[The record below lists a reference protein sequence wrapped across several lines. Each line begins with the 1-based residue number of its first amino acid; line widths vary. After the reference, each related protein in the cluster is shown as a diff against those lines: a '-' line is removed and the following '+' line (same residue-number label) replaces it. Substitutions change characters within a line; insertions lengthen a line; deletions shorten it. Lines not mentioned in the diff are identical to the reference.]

1 VGTRHILPRSF
12 NAPTP
17 PDVLADKYVAAQQP
31 DLMQVAGSRAAY
43 VVRNPGA
50 FCLQVLRSF
59 RANQALLLAGSL
71 AYYLLLSTVPLLIL
85 MLVALSRFVDQR
97 DLIATIGVYLERLVP
112 GQSSTILDE
121 LYRFSSHSMTI
132 SWTLFG
138 TLVLFSS
145 LAFSV
150 LERSMSVIFL
160 HRIEVQRRH
169 FVVSALIPYGYI
181 ALLAIGL
188 LVMTLISG
196 VLLTIG
202 AERIT
207 VMGHVWSLKGVS
219 GALLYLLGVVA
230 EIILLTSL
238 YVFMPVG
245 KPTWRHALVG
255 ACAATAVWETT
266 RHLLVWYFRTR
277 SQVGLVYGS
286 MTSAIVILTSFEI
299 FAILLL
305 LGAQVIA
312 EYERIGS
319 AQEALPIAPI
329 DIQSTTP
336 K

>member
-1 VGTRHILPRSF
+1 
-12 NAPTP
+12 
-17 PDVLADKYVAAQQP
+17 
-31 DLMQVAGSRAAY
+31 MQGSASRAAY
-43 VVRNPGA
+43 VARHPGA
-50 FCLQVLRSF
+50 FSLQVLRSF

-85 MLVALSRFVDQR
+85 MLVALSSLVDQR
-97 DLIATIGVYLERLVP
+97 DLLATIGVYLERLVP
-112 GQSSTILDE
+112 GEASTILDE
-121 LYRFSSHSMTI
+121 LYRFSAHRAGI

-138 TLVLFSS
+138 TLILFSS

-150 LERSMSVIFL
+150 LEKSMAVIFL
-160 HRIEVQRRH
+160 HRIELQRRH
-169 FVVSALIPYGYI
+169 FVVSALLPYGYI

-207 VMGHVWSLKGVS
+207 VLGHVWSLKGVS
-219 GALLYLLGVVA
+219 GGLLYLLGVVA
-230 EIILLTSL
+230 EIVLLTSL
-238 YVFMPVG
+238 YVFLPVG

-255 ACAATAVWETT
+255 ACAATMVWEST
-266 RHLLVWYFRTR
+266 RHVLVWYFRTR

-319 AQEALPIAPI
+319 AQGALPLAPI
-329 DIQSTTP
+329 PIPGTTP
-336 K
+336 IPKC

>member
-1 VGTRHILPRSF
+1 
-12 NAPTP
+12 
-17 PDVLADKYVAAQQP
+17 
-31 DLMQVAGSRAAY
+31 MQSTGWRAAY
-43 VVRNPGA
+43 AARNLGA
-50 FCLQVLRSF
+50 FSLRVLRSF

-71 AYYLLLSTVPLLIL
+71 AYYLLLSIVPLLIL
-85 MLVALSRFVDQR
+85 ILVGLSRFVDQR
-97 DLIATIGVYLERLVP
+97 ALLATMGVYLERLVP
-112 GQSSTILDE
+112 GQSSAVLDE
-121 LYRFSSHSMTI
+121 LHRFSSQSTAI

-150 LERSMSVIFL
+150 LEKSMSVIFL
-160 HRIEVQRRH
+160 HRIELQRRH
-169 FVVSALIPYGYI
+169 FVVSALLPFCYI

-188 LVMTLISG
+188 LLLTLISG
-196 VLLTIG
+196 ALLAVG
-202 AERIT
+202 AERIS

-219 GALLYLLGVVA
+219 GGLLYLLGVVA

-255 ACAATAVWETT
+255 ACAATVVWEII

-286 MTSAIVILTSFEI
+286 LTSAVIILTSFEI

-312 EYERIGS
+312 EYERIDS
-319 AQEALPIAPI
+319 APTDLP
-329 DIQSTTP
+329 STPREVDGTTA

>member
-1 VGTRHILPRSF
+1 MQGTGSRS
-12 NAPTP
+12 A
-17 PDVLADKYVAAQQP
+17 YVARHP
-31 DLMQVAGSRAAY
+31 VAFS
-43 VVRNPGA
+43 
-50 FCLQVLRSF
+50 LQVLRSF

-71 AYYLLLSTVPLLIL
+71 AYYLLLSIVPLLIL
-85 MLVALSRFVDQR
+85 MLVALSRFVDR
-97 DLIATIGVYLERLVP
+97 RELLATIGVYLERFMP
-112 GQSSTILDE
+112 GQSSTILEE
-121 LYRFSSHSMTI
+121 LHRFSSHSTAI

-138 TLVLFSS
+138 TLILFSS

-160 HRIEVQRRH
+160 HRFELQRRH
-169 FVVSALIPYGYI
+169 FVVSALIPYCYI

-196 VLLTIG
+196 ALLTIG

-207 VMGHVWSLKGVS
+207 VLGHVWSLKGMS
-219 GALLYLLGVVA
+219 GGLLYLMGVVA
-230 EIILLTSL
+230 EVMFLTSL

-245 KPTWRHALVG
+245 TATWRHALVG
-255 ACAATAVWETT
+255 AFAATVVWEIT
-266 RHLLVWYFRTR
+266 RQLLVWYFHTR

-312 EYERIGS
+312 EYERLGS
-319 AQEALPIAPI
+319 APGALPLAPI
-329 DIQSTTP
+329 NIRSSTWP
-336 K
+336 